1 MKKILTT
8 ILVAALGL
16 GAWGGTVT
24 VGGTAYDT
32 FADAI
37 TAAKAIGGAI
47 TYTINGE
54 VELKDYTD
62 IAPDPITSVTIIGAS
77 GASADTVKITGTYR
91 VRIVTDG
98 TEAGTGKPLTV
109 KNLSLVD
116 AVTGGQANAW
126 EGTYFAPTAAQSTFE
141 NVTFNEGIIFW
152 SGCNAT
158 LKNCTFDPVNNT
170 GTVSSHYMVWVE
182 GDSNVTIDGC
192 TFTDLCVR
200 GVKCEYRYYPKEAA
214 ESEKLEHIPNV
225 TIKDTTFNMPENSK
239 KPAVVASHLDS
250 ITLEGNTYPP
260 TGVFELDSGAN
271 GATVTADIADIAC
284 KSDDL
289 ADCGVLVDGKIYLTV
304 TDANAANAITEGSK
318 VTLYYSPEANNEAN
332 VEFPKGSTL
341 VDNGYTASNII
352 LPAVPVTNSVQSANL
367 FGAIKISGNTAAN
380 MYVAVPFEGFASDGA
395 ARLAKDVVHP
405 ANLTAETKMYVYNT
419 GADSH
424 DVYTV
429 ASGAWTPATKVTID
443 SNNAATLESAA
454 LDREVGAG
462 SGVLV
467 ERKSTTDAVY
477 VYGQIPSAGTNSK
490 TFGSGRE
497 LVAPPYTNA
506 TVEVSGVQYVNLN
519 AAKWTNVQAAQ
530 QNRKLISG
538 ADFIQFRDAN
548 NRLIKYYYDGTSWGL
563 QPTYAKLAS
572 YAPFVANGQALVP
585 QGTAFWYCS
594 SVGGAK
600 VEWTK

>member
-1 MKKILTT
+1 MKKILAT
-8 ILVAALGL
+8 ILASALGL

-91 VRIVTDG
+91 VRIVTGG
-98 TEAGTGKPLTV
+98 TGSGTGKPLTV

-116 AVTGGQANAW
+116 ACTGEINAW

-239 KPAVVASHLDS
+239 KPAVVVSHLDS

-271 GATVTADIADIAC
+271 GATVTADIVDIAC

-304 TDANAANAITEGSK
+304 TDANAANAITEGST
-318 VTLYYSPEANNEAN
+318 VTLYYSPEANNEAD

-352 LPAVPVTNSVQSANL
+352 LPAVPVTNSVQSVNL
-367 FGAIKISGNTAAN
+367 FGAIKIENNVASN
-380 MYVAVPFEGFASDGA
+380 MFVAVPFEGFDGNAMPASN
-395 ARLAKDVVHP
+395 VVHA
-405 ANLTAETKMYVYNT
+405 ANLADDTKMYVWKGTEY
-419 GADSH
+419 S
-424 DVYTV
+424 VYES
-429 ASGAWTPATKVTID
+429 ASGKWTTPNKITVTEDGATVGTAD
-443 SNNAATLESAA
+443 LATAVAAGTGVILQ
-454 LDREVGAG
+454 RPGN
-462 SGVLV
+462 SGN
-467 ERKSTTDAVY
+467 VY
-477 VYGQIPSAGTNSK
+477 VYGQLPATTAGTVS
-490 TFGSGRE
+490 FGAGQT
-497 LVAPPYTNA
+497 LVSALSTNA
-506 TVEVSGVQYVNLN
+506 MADVNLN
-519 AAKWTNVQAAQ
+519 AFTWTGVKATTKKRLKGQA
-530 QNRKLISG
+530 G
-538 ADFIQFRDAN
+538 ADYIQFRDKN
-548 NRLIKYYYDGTSWGL
+548 NNLVKYYYLEGEGWGVV
-563 QPTYAKLAS
+563 PTQVTQFSDLVSGGK
-572 YAPFVANGQALVP
+572 ALVP
-585 QGTAFWYCS
+585 AGTAFWYYS
-594 SVGGAK
+594 SVGGAQLNWG
-600 VEWTK
+600 E